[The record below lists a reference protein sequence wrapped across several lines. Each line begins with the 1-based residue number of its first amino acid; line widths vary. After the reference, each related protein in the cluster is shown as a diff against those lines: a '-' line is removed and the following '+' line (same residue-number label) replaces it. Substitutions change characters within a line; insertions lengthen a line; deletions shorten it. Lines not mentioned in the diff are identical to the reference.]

1 MPQPLLYLLI
11 ATGLIALTLALFWPM
26 TGIIARFR
34 QARRSTERVLIED
47 TLKHLHSLESRQR
60 RPTLE
65 SVAGAVNIPINRV
78 APLLE
83 IMQKRELVTMKNDDF
98 HLTDHGREYALHMIR
113 AHRLWESY
121 LADTTGYG
129 ESDWHGQAEEIEHT
143 LAPQDVDALAAR
155 LGNPMIDP
163 HGDPIPTAEGEYVP
177 HGGKPLS
184 GVHAGESVRIVHL
197 EDEPAMLY
205 AQLVAE
211 GLHLDQIIQVLEND
225 PQRVRFWAD
234 GNEHVLAPLVAAN
247 VSVRPL
253 PPEISTDI
261 APAQRL
267 DSLNPGEQASITAI
281 SRGCRGAER
290 RRLMDLGIVPGT
302 QVEVEMRSPS
312 GDPTAYRIRDT
323 IIALRKEQAKH
334 IQIERMSARSEE

>member
-11 ATGLIALTLALFWPM
+11 ATGLIALTLALVWPM
-26 TGIIARFR
+26 HGIIPRIR

-47 TLKHLHSLESRQR
+47 TLKHLHSLETRQR

-65 SVAGAVNIPINRV
+65 SVAGAVNISVNRV
-78 APLLE
+78 PPLLE
-83 IMQKRELVTMKNDDF
+83 TMQDRELVTMHNGDF

-129 ESDWHGQAEEIEHT
+129 ESDWHGQAEAIEHT

-155 LGNPMIDP
+155 LGNPVIDP
-163 HGDPIPTAEGEYVP
+163 HGDPIPTAAGEYVP
-177 HGGKPLS
+177 HGGHPLS
-184 GVHAGESVRIVHL
+184 GVQAGETVRIVHL
-197 EDEPAMLY
+197 EDEPDMVY
-205 AQLVAE
+205 AQLVAD
-211 GLHLDQIIQVLEND
+211 GLYLDQIIQVLEND

-234 GNEHVLAPLVAAN
+234 GHEHTLAPLVAAN
-247 VSVRPL
+247 VSVLPL
-253 PPEISTDI
+253 PPEVSTDI

-267 DSLNPGEQASITAI
+267 DGLQEGEQANITAI
-281 SRGCRGAER
+281 SRACRGAER

-302 QVEVEMRSPS
+302 QVTVEMHSPS

-323 IIALRKEQAKH
+323 IIALRREQARH
-334 IQIERMSARSEE
+334 IRIERAEA